1 MLPHCYPFLLVDR
14 LPVDR
19 DAGSGSG
26 LPLRWTANGALD
38 RGAGAAPSMLAVE
51 MMAQAGLVL
60 LASAADGRDGSQ
72 GGLLAGVEGV
82 QIHAPVQAGDRLEAH
97 AALSGRFG
105 RLVKARA
112 WILREGVTVAEGELL
127 LALG

>member
-1 MLPHCYPFLLVDR
+1 MLPHAYPFLLVDR
-14 LPVDR
+14 LPLDR
-19 DAGSGSG
+19 SPGGGSGV
-26 LPLRWTANGALD
+26 PLRWTVNGSLD
-38 RGAGAAPSMLAVE
+38 RGAGAAPTMLAVE

-60 LASAADGRDGSQ
+60 LADSAGGQGGNQ

-82 QIHAPVQAGDRLEAH
+82 QLHAPLLAGDRLEAH

-127 LALG
+127 LALS